1 MIGIDEILKKRFLE
15 LIKSVQPTG
24 RWKLVVVDSLSS
36 KILNS
41 ACKMY
46 DILEENVTLVENIEK
61 PRQPYPS
68 YEAVY
73 ILTPCIESCSRLVDD
88 FSRKDGPMY
97 AAAHVHFINALDNN
111 VFTELTHML
120 NAANAANHIK
130 SLKEMYVDFIVRE
143 HCVYTLDNESR
154 FLTLFG
160 SDGSNTSQIE
170 TQLDNI
176 AKELLSVCV
185 TLGESPLIR
194 YHRPLDEKGTINRK
208 IPELLAKLVQ
218 AELDNFCATNPEFPP
233 PRDPPLPSGT
243 LILLDRTID
252 PIAPFLHE
260 FTYQAMMADLL
271 KVEEVP
277 TGLKYE
283 YTYIQE
289 DGTDHKQ
296 EVTLNEQDTVYTM
309 IRHMHIAST
318 TEKLIEDF
326 NRFMNENKISSNEG
340 QTTASTLNDMKNMI
354 SNLPQFQEMKSK
366 YSAQMTIANDCM
378 AEFKYQ
384 NLEAIGLLEQNMA
397 CGETPEGDEPKNLK
411 EDLISILDDPET
423 SEMVK
428 TRLILLWIAS
438 AETINPED
446 LEELLSYARLDQDY
460 KDAITNISLLG
471 VQLSKS
477 ANKQGQKTKNRKK
490 KKADAQQEV
499 PFDLSRYVPV
509 VKRIVEGHID
519 GTIDQRLFP
528 NNIRTVKQQ
537 NLRKNTAEAVK
548 EVPKLRV
555 YKTQW
560 HKKSTGANA
569 APKPPSGPP
578 VIIFIVG
585 GMTYSEIRSAY
596 ELAETFDREI
606 YIGSTH
612 VITPDKFVQDISQ
625 LDKDNSMIDSVIP
638 PYTGSVH
645 DSVKAINNDQKPPP
659 RIASSTN
666 PMPQKSHKLLRKCSM
681 LLPTPVP
688 YQAAWSN
695 VPSFSVDLT
704 VPMLVWV
711 LSRSA
716 AMREPNPV
724 VFLAK
729 LFLLILIL
737 RSVWPRVEREGKDV
751 AIVSHTR
758 PVDFVMKV
766 VERLSFAVESIIKSV
781 KKTNHLVSVGNAW
794 AAFGVGSE
802 IAAQVME
809 KEIEKYRD
817 IDFIFLEKGET
828 FWHLDAPMSRIT
840 AAGVPTPYVANLDFP
855 DEHVIVKDVE
865 DNLEK
870 IDF

>member
-73 ILTPCIESCSRLVDD
+73 ILTPCIESCTRLVDD
-88 FSRKDGPMY
+88 FSQKDGPMY

-111 VFTELTHML
+111 VFNEFTRML

-143 HCVYTLDNESR
+143 QCVYTLDNENK
-154 FLTLFG
+154 FHTLFG
-160 SDGSNTSQIE
+160 SDGSNTSQTE
-170 TQLDNI
+170 MQLDDI
-176 AKELLSVCV
+176 AKELLCVCV

-208 IPELLAKLVQ
+208 IPEHLAKLVQ

-271 KVEEVP
+271 KPEEVLA
-277 TGLKYE
+277 GLKYE
-283 YTYIQE
+283 YDYVQE
-289 DGTDHKQ
+289 DGTSHKQ
-296 EVTLNEQDTVYTM
+296 EVTLNEQDNVYTM

-318 TEKLIEDF
+318 TEKLIEEF
-326 NRFMNENKISSNEG
+326 NRFINENKKSSGEG
-340 QTTASTLNDMKNMI
+340 QTTAATLNDMKNII

-366 YSAQMTIANDCM
+366 YSAHMTIASDCM
-378 AEFKYQ
+378 NEFKYQ
-384 NLEAIGLLEQNMA
+384 NLEVIGLIEQNMA
-397 CGETPEGDEPKNLK
+397 CGKTPEGDEVENLK

-428 TRLILLWIAS
+428 TRLILLWIATS
-438 AETINPED
+438 DTVDPAD
-446 LEELLSYARLDQDY
+446 LEELLSYARLSQEY
-460 KDAITNISLLG
+460 KDAIENISLLN

-477 ANKQGQKTKNRKK
+477 ANKQGQKTKKGKK
-490 KKADAQQEV
+490 KKDAQQEV

-528 NNIRTVKQQ
+528 NNLRTVKQQ

-560 HKKSTGANA
+560 HKKSTKGNA

-578 VIIFIVG
+578 IIIFIVG

-596 ELAETFDREI
+596 ELAEAFDREV

-612 VITPDKFVQDISQ
+612 VITPDKFVNDLSQ
-625 LDKDNSMIDSVIP
+625 LDKKLPAPTSVIP
-638 PYTGSVH
+638 PYTGTVH
-645 DSVKAINNDQKPPP
+645 NAVRPINQDQRPPP
-659 RIASSTN
+659 RTSSSN
-666 PMPQKSHKLLRKCSM
+666 SKGHKLL
-681 LLPTPVP
+681 
-688 YQAAWSN
+688 
-695 VPSFSVDLT
+695 
-704 VPMLVWV
+704 
-711 LSRSA
+711 
-716 AMREPNPV
+716 
-724 VFLAK
+724 
-729 LFLLILIL
+729 
-737 RSVWPRVEREGKDV
+737 GK
-751 AIVSHTR
+751 
-758 PVDFVMKV
+758 
-766 VERLSFAVESIIKSV
+766 
-781 KKTNHLVSVGNAW
+781 W
-794 AAFGVGSE
+794 
-802 IAAQVME
+802 
-809 KEIEKYRD
+809 
-817 IDFIFLEKGET
+817 
-828 FWHLDAPMSRIT
+828 
-840 AAGVPTPYVANLDFP
+840 
-855 DEHVIVKDVE
+855 
-865 DNLEK
+865 
-870 IDF
+870 

>member
-252 PIAPFLHE
+252 PTAPFLHE

-428 TRLILLWIAS
+428 TRLILLWIAT
-438 AETINPED
+438 AETIDPED
-446 LEELLSYARLDQDY
+446 LEELLSYARLDQEY

-596 ELAETFDREI
+596 ELAETFDREV

-612 VITPDKFVQDISQ
+612 IITPDKFVQDISQ
-625 LDKDNSMIDSVIP
+625 LDKDNSRIESVIP

-666 PMPQKSHKLLRKCSM
+666 PMPQKSHKLLRK
-681 LLPTPVP
+681 
-688 YQAAWSN
+688 W
-695 VPSFSVDLT
+695 
-704 VPMLVWV
+704 
-711 LSRSA
+711 
-716 AMREPNPV
+716 
-724 VFLAK
+724 
-729 LFLLILIL
+729 
-737 RSVWPRVEREGKDV
+737 
-751 AIVSHTR
+751 
-758 PVDFVMKV
+758 
-766 VERLSFAVESIIKSV
+766 
-781 KKTNHLVSVGNAW
+781 
-794 AAFGVGSE
+794 
-802 IAAQVME
+802 
-809 KEIEKYRD
+809 
-817 IDFIFLEKGET
+817 
-828 FWHLDAPMSRIT
+828 
-840 AAGVPTPYVANLDFP
+840 
-855 DEHVIVKDVE
+855 
-865 DNLEK
+865 
-870 IDF
+870 